1 MTDANERAEM
11 PQSEPS
17 VEQLALAG
25 AAAVERLIADRDRLR
40 NAAGVRER
48 EMGALRAMNEDLRR
62 RLLILRQHYVEVAT
76 KVLGELERL
85 DKATREAIGD
95 VRTAAAPQRSEDSN
109 LISIAERLAPANGPG
124 RSANAP

>member
-25 AAAVERLIADRDRLR
+25 AAAVERLIADRDHLR

-48 EMGALRAMNEDLRR
+48 EMSALRAVNEDLRR

-95 VRTAAAPQRSEDSN
+95 MRAGAQRSEDSN
-109 LISIAERLAPANGPG
+109 LISIAERLAPTNGPG

>member
-1 MTDANERAEM
+1 MTDANERADM

-17 VEQLALAG
+17 VEQIALAG
-25 AAAVERLIADRDRLR
+25 AAAIERLIADRDRLR
-40 NAAGVRER
+40 NAASVRER
-48 EMGALRAMNEDLRR
+48 EMGALRAVNEDLRR

-95 VRTAAAPQRSEDSN
+95 MRVGAQRSEDSN

>member
-1 MTDANERAEM
+1 MTDANERTEETETE
-11 PQSEPS
+11 QS
-17 VEQLALAG
+17 VEAIALAG
-25 AAAVERLIADRDRLR
+25 AAAIERLIADRDHLR

-48 EMGALRAMNEDLRR
+48 EMGALRAVNEDLRR

-95 VRTAAAPQRSEDSN
+95 MRAGAQRSEDSN
-109 LISIAERLAPANGPG
+109 LISIAERLAPANAPG
-124 RSANAP
+124 RTANAP

>member
-17 VEQLALAG
+17 VEHIALAG
-25 AAAVERLIADRDRLR
+25 AAAIERLIADRDRLR

-48 EMGALRAMNEDLRR
+48 EMHALRAMNEDLRR
-62 RLLILRQHYVEVAT
+62 RLLLLRQHYVEVAT
-76 KVLGELERL
+76 KVLSELERL

-95 VRTAAAPQRSEDSN
+95 MRGAQQRSEDSN
-109 LISIAERLAPANGPG
+109 LISIAERLAPANGAG